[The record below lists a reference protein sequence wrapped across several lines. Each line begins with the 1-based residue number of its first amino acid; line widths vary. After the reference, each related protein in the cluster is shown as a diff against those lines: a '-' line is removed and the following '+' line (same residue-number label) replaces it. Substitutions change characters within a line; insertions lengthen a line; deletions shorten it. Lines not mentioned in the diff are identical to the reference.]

1 MVQHSGPDD
10 DSAAYVKA
18 RRSGDPDPWSAQG
31 RRAAQR
37 LLEVRELEAPAEV
50 AEALGV
56 QRVVVR
62 RRLMLFDDV
71 PVELTDSYYPL
82 TIAAG
87 TALAEER
94 KVRGGA
100 VTLLAELGHV
110 AHEVFEDVSARPVSG
125 EQASALGLPASSTAL
140 VLARVSRDNNGRP
153 FEMSH
158 MVMRPEGRH
167 LRYRWVVE

>member
-1 MVQHSGPDD
+1 MQPSGPND

-18 RRSGDPDPWSAQG
+18 RPPGATDPWSAQG
-31 RRAAQR
+31 RRATQH
-37 LLEVRELEAPAEV
+37 LLEAREIDAPTEV
-50 AEALGV
+50 AEELGA

-62 RRLMLFDDV
+62 RRLMLFEDV

-82 TIAAG
+82 AVASG
-87 TALAEER
+87 TALAQER

-100 VTLLAELGHV
+100 PILLAGLGYV
-110 AHEVFEDVSARPVSG
+110 AHEVSEDVSARPVN
-125 EQASALGLPASSTAL
+125 EAEANTLALPAGSPAL
-140 VLARVSRDNNGRP
+140 VLVRVTRDDKGRP

-167 LRYRWVVE
+167 LRYRWIVE